1 MSNLNVPD
9 KFYCYENY
17 IGISGSSAFFSHADV
32 ITTDVRETVTKFRSK
47 HDFSRLDL

>member
-17 IGISGSSAFFSHADV
+17 IAISGSSAFSSPMRMLSQR
-32 ITTDVRETVTKFRSK
+32 IWETVTKFRSK
-47 HDFSRLDL
+47 QDFSRLDL

>member
-17 IGISGSSAFFSHADV
+17 IGISGSSALSSGANV
-32 ITTDVRETVTKFRSK
+32 ITTDARDTVTKFRSNQ
-47 HDFSRLDL
+47 DFSRLDL